1 MQTTKRPKRA
11 KTLLFYE
18 AVRKEYRRLS
28 EIQEYGKPKY
38 STEWILA
45 ELACRFFKSEKTI
58 ENIVF
63 NRV

>member
-1 MQTTKRPKRA
+1 MQKVKRPKRPQ
-11 KTLLFYE
+11 TQQFYE
-18 AVRKEYRRLS
+18 TVRKEYRRLS
-28 EIQEYGKPKY
+28 EVTEYGKPKY
-38 STEWILA
+38 STERILA

>member
-1 MQTTKRPKRA
+1 MQRRRRPKRPQ
-11 KTLLFYE
+11 TEQFYE

-28 EIQEYGKPKY
+28 DITEYGKPKY
-38 STEWILA
+38 TTERILA
-45 ELACRFFKSEKTI
+45 ELACKFFKAEKTI